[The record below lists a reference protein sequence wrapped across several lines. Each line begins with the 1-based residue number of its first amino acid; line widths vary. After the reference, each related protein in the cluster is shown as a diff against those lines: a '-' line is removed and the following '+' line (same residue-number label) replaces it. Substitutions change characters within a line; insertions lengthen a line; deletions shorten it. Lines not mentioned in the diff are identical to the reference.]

1 MTDKIDRTDLR
12 ILQIISTN
20 ARIAFKDIADKCGV
34 SRAAVHQ
41 RVLRLM
47 ETGVI
52 QGSGYNVDPRRVGYS
67 TCTYVGIRLERG
79 SMYKDVVVELE
90 KIPEIVECHYT
101 TGPYT
106 MFVKLYCRD
115 NEHLMSLLNRRIQE
129 IPGVN
134 STEALIS
141 LDQSINRQVP
151 VRLPEEVFEEMDR
164 YAPRPRRRTTVIT
177 DLPDTL

>member
-1 MTDKIDRTDLR
+1 MTAKVDRIDLR
-12 ILQIISTN
+12 ILQIISTD

-41 RVLRLM
+41 RVMRLIDS
-47 ETGVI
+47 GVI
-52 QGSGYNVDPRRVGYS
+52 IGSGYNVNPRRVGYS

-106 MFVKLYCRD
+106 MFIKLYCRD
-115 NEHLMSLLNRRIQE
+115 NEHLMRLLNKRIQE
-129 IPGVN
+129 IPGVI

-141 LDQSINRQVP
+141 LEQSFNRQVP
-151 VRLPEEVFEEMDR
+151 VLLPEQVFEEMESLS
-164 YAPRPRRRTTVIT
+164 RPSRRVTSSDCPDVI
-177 DLPDTL
+177 